1 MAPRGKPKKAR
12 AKAKRPLIRP
22 KDDSAKVRDL
32 EKSLAEALSREA
44 EASRRVA
51 EMLGQLQTRDREVA
65 EALERQ
71 TATSEILRVIASSPT
86 DVQPVFDA
94 IVQNAGRLCGAAS
107 AALNIA
113 DGDVQRKV
121 AEFGAESFL
130 LRIGDSRPITRGS
143 LTGRALMEARPIQID
158 DMRDP
163 EMIREYPDFRYPP
176 GTRACLAI
184 PLLREGS
191 PPVGCLFIFRTD
203 GGPFTER
210 HIALLQTFADQAVIA
225 IENVRL
231 FNELHASNN
240 DLTRALE
247 QQTATSEILRVI
259 STSPS
264 DAHPVFDRLKHGQ

>member
-44 EASRRVA
+44 GASRRVA

-113 DGDVQRKV
+113 DGDVQRK
-121 AEFGAESFL
+121 
-130 LRIGDSRPITRGS
+130 
-143 LTGRALMEARPIQID
+143 
-158 DMRDP
+158 
-163 EMIREYPDFRYPP
+163 
-176 GTRACLAI
+176 
-184 PLLREGS
+184 
-191 PPVGCLFIFRTD
+191 
-203 GGPFTER
+203 
-210 HIALLQTFADQAVIA
+210 
-225 IENVRL
+225 
-231 FNELHASNN
+231 
-240 DLTRALE
+240 
-247 QQTATSEILRVI
+247 
-259 STSPS
+259 
-264 DAHPVFDRLKHGQ
+264 